1 MADDLIKRLRS
12 QKAVDGRPHEIEQL
26 TDEAAAMIEQQA
38 DQLLDARRTAEY
50 WKAEHNAANARI
62 AELEA
67 QIATVAPA
75 VDAQP
80 VAWRHKATKILRN
93 DSIAKGADFEP
104 DDWEPLYAIPQ
115 SEGLRKDAE
124 PVWIVNDLGE
134 LGVKVGARYFFLYKG
149 ENIEYGADAKDG
161 VALHDDGTPMH
172 YRIVGKREFGETCLP
187 ISWVANNRSEDR
199 YTVNLTYHPGLS
211 FGKPED
217 GDWCPLPAALSQHT
231 GEKDD

>member
-1 MADDLIKRLRS
+1 MSDLMLLGVLQMPLDMVMSSPTLIFQYVRR
-12 QKAVDGRPHEIEQL
+12 GH
-26 TDEAAAMIEQQA
+26 EAAKRIKSDAVLLEQRA

-67 QIATVAPA
+67 QIAAVAPA
-75 VDAQP
+75 VDA
-80 VAWRHKATKILRN
+80 R
-93 DSIAKGADFEP
+93 
-104 DDWEPLYAIPQ
+104 
-115 SEGLRKDAE
+115 

-134 LGVKVGARYFFLYKG
+134 LGVKVGTRYFFLYKG
-149 ENIEYGADAKDG
+149 DNIEYGADAKDG
-161 VALHDDGTPMH
+161 IALHDDGTPMQ

-187 ISWVANNRSEDR
+187 LSWVANDRREDR
-199 YTVNLTYHPGLS
+199 YTVTLTYHLGLS

-217 GDWCPLPAALSQHT
+217 GDWRPLPAALSQHKA